1 MLGYIL
7 GLLKGFKYLRKTG
20 DLIGDN
26 LTLRLLRRTLVLE
39 APCKSTE
46 DAENK
51 LRGLILTVGNKV
63 RKSIR
68 NFKPLAIFC
77 RCTVWFMWDLVGNPE
92 DRFSQNE
99 AHFYLFLFEGVP
111 LHLGA

>member
-7 GLLKGFKYLRKTG
+7 CLLKGFKYLRKTG

-26 LTLRLLRRTLVLE
+26 LTLRLLRRTLILE

-51 LRGLILTVGNKV
+51 SRGLILTVGNKV
-63 RKSIR
+63 RKLWVELGILTEDAACNLR
-68 NFKPLAIFC
+68 GDIVIF
-77 RCTVWFMWDLVGNPE
+77 T
-92 DRFSQNE
+92 
-99 AHFYLFLFEGVP
+99 LFVIVIFVCMGVIP
-111 LHLGA
+111 SRKE

>member
-1 MLGYIL
+1 MALHLEMLGYIL
-7 GLLKGFKYLRKTG
+7 GLLKGSKYFRKTD

-51 LRGLILTVGNKV
+51 LRGIIVTVGNKV
-63 RKSIR
+63 QK
-68 NFKPLAIFC
+68 L
-77 RCTVWFMWDLVGNPE
+77 
-92 DRFSQNE
+92 
-99 AHFYLFLFEGVP
+99 
-111 LHLGA
+111 

>member
-63 RKSIR
+63 RKLWVEVGILTEDAACNLR
-68 NFKPLAIFC
+68 GDIVIF
-77 RCTVWFMWDLVGNPE
+77 T
-92 DRFSQNE
+92 
-99 AHFYLFLFEGVP
+99 LFVIVIFVCMGVIP
-111 LHLGA
+111 SRKEWHS

>member
-26 LTLRLLRRTLVLE
+26 LTLRLLRRTLVSE

-63 RKSIR
+63 RKLCVEVGILTEDAACNLR
-68 NFKPLAIFC
+68 VDIVIFTLFVIVIFVC
-77 RCTVWFMWDLVGNPE
+77 MGGDTVEKRVTFITVIK
-92 DRFSQNE
+92 
-99 AHFYLFLFEGVP
+99 
-111 LHLGA
+111 

>member
-26 LTLRLLRRTLVLE
+26 LTLRLLRRTFILE

-46 DAENK
+46 DAEHK

-63 RKSIR
+63 RKLWVELHVSSKNSLRVELLSGSCPITSY
-68 NFKPLAIFC
+68 N
-77 RCTVWFMWDLVGNPE
+77 
-92 DRFSQNE
+92 RFDKYRYFSRI
-99 AHFYLFLFEGVP
+99 LTI
-111 LHLGA
+111 